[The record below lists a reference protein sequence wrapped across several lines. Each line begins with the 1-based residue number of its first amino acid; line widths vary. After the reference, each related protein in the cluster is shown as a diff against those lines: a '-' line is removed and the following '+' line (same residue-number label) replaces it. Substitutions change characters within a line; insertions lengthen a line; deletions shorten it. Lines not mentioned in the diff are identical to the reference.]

1 MECGTQGTEE
11 GLLSLTTTTVASRH
25 VQVSLLEIYTWQQE
39 HAWARPTANSCK
51 SIHYLKI
58 EKKKL
63 TMSMSHFKTKHLVIA
78 CVQGS
83 VGSGDLSSE
92 Q

>member
-1 MECGTQGTEE
+1 MKCGHPGGTQSTEE
-11 GLLSLTTTTVASRH
+11 ALVSLATTTVTSRH
-25 VQVSLLEIYTWQQE
+25 VQVSLIEIYTWQQE

-58 EKKKL
+58 E
-63 TMSMSHFKTKHLVIA
+63 MSMSHFKTKDLVIA

-83 VGSGDLSSE
+83 VGSGNLSSE